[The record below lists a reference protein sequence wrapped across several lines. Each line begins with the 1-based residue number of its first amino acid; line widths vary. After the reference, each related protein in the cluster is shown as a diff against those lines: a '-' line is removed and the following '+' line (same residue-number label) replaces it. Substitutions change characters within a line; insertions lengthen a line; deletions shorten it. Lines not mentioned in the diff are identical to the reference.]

1 MDYVFTL
8 TDAMIKLLSIGDS
21 PVETVWFWVKGAL
34 LFSFSCAYC
43 RCFHLGI
50 RMFIPLQI
58 LTQLGITEL
67 ILGYIA
73 FRIAVAVF

>member
-34 LFSFSCAYC
+34 LFRLAV
-43 RCFHLGI
+43 HI
-50 RMFIPLQI
+50 VDAFI
-58 LTQLGITEL
+58 
-67 ILGYIA
+67 
-73 FRIAVAVF
+73 